1 MKRGF
6 LVFNPSSGTD
16 TKSDHQVSDVVR
28 EFERHGIDITPSI
41 TEPGGSVV
49 RQVRDIMEDSPDL
62 IVSWGGDG
70 TINEVVNG
78 MFPSKVPLGL
88 LSGGTANLLV
98 KEMGIPTRIH
108 SAIRVISEGK
118 TRSITVGQA
127 NQRFF
132 VLMAGIGFDSE
143 IVKNVDWNVKRKWGK
158 IAFGFAALNT
168 ISKYKFPQLAL
179 RIDDQE
185 RQCVFAVICNAK
197 EYAAHFVLTPQ
208 ANISNDYFYACLF
221 MEPGVSNLLKYVFHA
236 AQGKLSKLPSVEI
249 LQCSKVEATGPGE
262 IPVQADGELIGHL
275 PMKFVIHP
283 RSLNIFCP

>member
-6 LVFNPSSGTD
+6 LIFNPSSGTG
-16 TKSDHQVSDVVR
+16 TKSHQDVSGVVR
-28 EFERHGIDITPSI
+28 EFENAGIDITPSP
-41 TEPGGSVV
+41 TEPEGSVV
-49 RQVRDIMEDSPDL
+49 QQVRELMRQSPDL
-62 IVSWGGDG
+62 LVCWGGDG

-78 MFPSKVPLGL
+78 MFPSKVPLGI

-98 KEMGIPTRIH
+98 KEMRIPTGLQR
-108 SAIRVISEGK
+108 AIRVIGEGK

-158 IAFGFAALNT
+158 LAFGFAALST
-168 ISKYKFPQLAL
+168 ISKYEFPQLSI
-179 RIDDQE
+179 RIDGQE
-185 RQCVFAVICNAK
+185 KECVFAVICNAR

-208 ANISNDYFYACLF
+208 ANISDDYFYACLF
-221 MEPGVSNLLKYVFHA
+221 KQPGFSNILQYMFHA
-236 AQGKLSKLPSVEI
+236 AQGKLSNLQSVEI
-249 LQCSKVEATGPGE
+249 LQCTEIEASGFGE
-262 IPVQADGELIGHL
+262 IPVQADGELIGSL

-283 RSLNIFCP
+283 RSLNVFCP

>member
-1 MKRGF
+1 M
-6 LVFNPSSGTD
+6 
-16 TKSDHQVSDVVR
+16 QQVR
-28 EFERHGIDITPSI
+28 ELM
-41 TEPGGSVV
+41 
-49 RQVRDIMEDSPDL
+49 RQSPDL
-62 IVSWGGDG
+62 LVCWGGDG

-98 KEMGIPTRIH
+98 KEMKIPTGLQR
-108 SAIRVISEGK
+108 AIRVIGEGK

-158 IAFGFAALNT
+158 LAFGFAALST
-168 ISKYKFPQLAL
+168 ISKYEFPQLSI
-179 RIDDQE
+179 RIDGQE
-185 RQCVFAVICNAK
+185 KECVFAVICNAR

-208 ANISNDYFYACLF
+208 ANISDDYFYACLF
-221 MEPGVSNLLKYVFHA
+221 KQPGFSNILQYMFHA
-236 AQGKLSKLPSVEI
+236 AQGKLSNLQSVEI
-249 LQCSKVEATGPGE
+249 LQCTEIEASGFGE
-262 IPVQADGELIGHL
+262 IPVQADGELIGSL

-283 RSLNIFCP
+283 RSLNVFCP